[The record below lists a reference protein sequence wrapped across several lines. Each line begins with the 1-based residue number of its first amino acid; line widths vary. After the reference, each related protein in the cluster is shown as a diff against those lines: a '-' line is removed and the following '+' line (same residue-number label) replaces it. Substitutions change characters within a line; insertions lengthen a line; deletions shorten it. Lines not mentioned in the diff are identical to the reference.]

1 MSIQMIG
8 IDHGTAGIDIRTVFS
23 VTKRTMEELLAQVK
37 QMPGVEGCVMISTC
51 NRMELWISTDTDRN
65 AGLYEAYCGFRG
77 VSPDEYR
84 RYFQFRWEREAAEHL
99 FRLAAGL
106 ESRILG
112 EDQII
117 TQVKDALSF
126 AREHEMTDPVLETL
140 FRLAVTAAKKVKAS
154 NISFS
159 GANQSVVHVAL
170 AQLKHMGYSFSG
182 KTCMVIGNGVMGKLA
197 ATLLQQEG
205 ADVTVTVRQ
214 YRSGV
219 VEIPE
224 NCKRIDYGS
233 RMELIGSCDFVFSA
247 TVSPNCTVTKE
258 QLEEHMGK
266 RLVLVDLA
274 VPRDIDP
281 ETAKLP
287 GVVLFDLDSFQEK
300 AGSREQQEAVRRA
313 DECLKEQ
320 LEEFFVW
327 YEYRDM
333 MPKIQKIKEKFAQDL
348 SARLTKK
355 LRGISV
361 SGEEQ
366 EMLLSEIEGAAQ
378 RSVNKLLFGLRDG
391 AGRDAFRESLS
402 VLEQIYTD

>member
-8 IDHGTAGIDIRTVFS
+8 IDHGTAGIDIRTIFS

-37 QMPGVEGCVMISTC
+37 RMPGVEGCVMISTC
-51 NRMELWISTDTDRN
+51 NRMELWISTGSDRD
-65 AGLYEAYCGFRG
+65 AGLYEAYCRLRG
-77 VSPDEYR
+77 VSSDEYR

-117 TQVKDALSF
+117 TQVKDALTF

-154 NISFS
+154 HISFS

-170 AQLKHMGYSFSG
+170 AQLKDMGYSFSG
-182 KTCMVIGNGVMGKLA
+182 KQCMVIGNGVMGKLA

-205 ADVTVTVRQ
+205 AHVTVTVRQ

-233 RMELIGSCDFVFSA
+233 RMA
-247 TVSPNCTVTKE
+247 VSYTHLTLPTK
-258 QLEEHMGK
+258 
-266 RLVLVDLA
+266 A
-274 VPRDIDP
+274 
-281 ETAKLP
+281 
-287 GVVLFDLDSFQEK
+287 
-300 AGSREQQEAVRRA
+300 
-313 DECLKEQ
+313 
-320 LEEFFVW
+320 
-327 YEYRDM
+327 
-333 MPKIQKIKEKFAQDL
+333 
-348 SARLTKK
+348 
-355 LRGISV
+355 
-361 SGEEQ
+361 
-366 EMLLSEIEGAAQ
+366 
-378 RSVNKLLFGLRDG
+378 
-391 AGRDAFRESLS
+391 
-402 VLEQIYTD
+402 